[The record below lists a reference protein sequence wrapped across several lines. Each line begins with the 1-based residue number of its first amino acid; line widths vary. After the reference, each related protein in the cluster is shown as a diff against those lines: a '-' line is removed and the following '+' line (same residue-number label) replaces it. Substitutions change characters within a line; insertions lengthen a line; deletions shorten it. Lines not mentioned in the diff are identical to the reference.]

1 MKLFLFIVGFALA
14 DALAFAPMATRA
26 VKPAGGKKPLAKK
39 PVVSKKELP
48 TKAVAKKPV
57 KKALVAKKK
66 IAAKVAPK
74 IASKAV
80 SKKKPL
86 FGKKAPVTAE
96 PVTKKTVAK
105 KTVAKKTVAKKT
117 VEKKTKPKKVIA
129 KKAPTKPVAKISKP
143 ITARKST
150 GGKAPAA
157 PRKQLATKA
166 ARRSAPAKAP
176 VKVAAVK
183 KSSSNEFRWFGR
195 DRNSKTPPLFLTSLY
210 DGSRKLGNY
219 PDLSAVSK
227 IESKNSGTN
236 PYQMN
241 SRVR

>member
-96 PVTKKTVAK
+96 PVTK